1 MSSSFNNIFKI
12 PERSLVNQRLT
23 KAFFLRNFSLT
34 STEKKLLN
42 NTITAMEIV
51 AQVNFEKSNIP
62 SVLTETDS
70 YENILIISCTLPNN
84 QLEKYA
90 DSCTQFIQKYI
101 AHQVVLVVEDGND
114 FIINVAEKRI
124 NQVDN
129 NKLVVAQYFNTSTL
143 SKLYKNEQ
151 TQAFFSALDF
161 NNLDKTNLET
171 TYKSYIKAVVQYQVA
186 HSTGTFTKRSQKR
199 TEKDMANL
207 LAIENI
213 ETEITSLKSQLSKE
227 KQLNN
232 KVALNVA
239 IQKKRQEIEDIKKQL
254 TTT

>member
-12 PERSLVNQRLT
+12 PERSFIIQRLT
-23 KAFFLRNFSLT
+23 KTFFLRNFSLT

-42 NTITAMEIV
+42 NTIIAMEII
-51 AQVNFEKSNIP
+51 AQINFEKSNIP

-70 YENILIISCTLPNN
+70 YENILIISCTLHNN

-129 NKLVVAQYFNTSTL
+129 NKLVVEQYFNTSTL

-151 TQAFFSALDF
+151 TLAFFNALDF

-171 TYKSYIKAVVQYQVA
+171 TYKSYIQAVVQYQVA
-186 HSTGTFTKRSQKR
+186 HSTGTFTKRNQKR
-199 TEKDMANL
+199 TEEDMANL